1 MIRINR
7 TIPELIINIKS
18 SGISISVCK
27 VNDIAYLRH
36 FPAFPGSSYCLWIR
50 GCTKRL
56 DAGGNIGFSKNKKA
70 LRHSHVP
77 CTARTAGP

>member
-27 VNDIAYLRH
+27 VNDIEYLSGFYVSALNNRLPIADY
-36 FPAFPGSSYCLWIR
+36 FGSFFEC
-50 GCTKRL
+50 
-56 DAGGNIGFSKNKKA
+56 NNE
-70 LRHSHVP
+70 
-77 CTARTAGP
+77 